1 MSLKTL
7 LLLFPILLVSCQKF
21 ESEKDHQPPPVVET
35 FESEKWK
42 IREGEA
48 YPYRASMLG
57 DLMTTDTLRHKT
69 LDEVKEL
76 LGEPTRINEGYVYY
90 TVAEN
95 KIGLM
100 TLNIKALVLKLSDD
114 GKVEKIMVY
123 N

>member
-21 ESEKDHQPPPVVET
+21 ESRNDHQPPPVVEK

-48 YPYRASMLG
+48 YPYRADMLG

-69 LDEVKEL
+69 LHEVKEL

-95 KIGLM
+95 KIGLV
-100 TLNIKALVLKLSDD
+100 TLNIKALVLELSDE
-114 GKVEKIMVY
+114 GEVEKIMVY